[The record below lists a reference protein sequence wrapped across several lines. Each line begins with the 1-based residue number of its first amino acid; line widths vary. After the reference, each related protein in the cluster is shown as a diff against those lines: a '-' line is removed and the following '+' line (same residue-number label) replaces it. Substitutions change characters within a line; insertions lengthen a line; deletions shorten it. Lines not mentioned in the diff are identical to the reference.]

1 MKLSSLAIITSLLA
15 TANAKEKVSLQWA
28 ICNPNPQDVLPK
40 LGFAWDTPPYKENP
54 IAYYDAQPPRHIAHG
69 LMFRTKTNKG
79 VPLST
84 VKAPLPEGVEAP
96 DFVECTWA
104 SYGENPAT
112 YTCEKRCP
120 RVEDGDIDGD
130 GDGEDD
136 EDDEDD
142 GYDRDDEGVTS
153 LWCPEQVEF
162 VESVAPTPVE
172 WSTLVPYGPFANGKW
187 KVKVDGVKA
196 KFDDVVVPE
205 HGLHLMEIEAKVKA
219 SKADKARV
227 AITEYLVER
236 GVVLCEL
243 QEGKTKRLFR
253 AMGYTDTEE
262 EDKIEL

>member
-1 MKLSSLAIITSLLA
+1 MKLSSLATITTLLA
-15 TANAKEKVSLQWA
+15 TTANGEEKISLQWA
-28 ICNPNPQDVLPK
+28 ICDPSPQDVLPK
-40 LGFAWDTPPYKENP
+40 LGFPENTPPYKENP
-54 IAYYDAQPPRHIAHG
+54 ITYYDAQPPRHIAHG

-84 VKAPLPEGVEAP
+84 VKAPLPGGVEAP
-96 DFVECTWA
+96 DFVECAWA
-104 SYGENPAT
+104 SYGENPVI

-120 RVEDGDIDGD
+120 RGGDGD
-130 GDGEDD
+130 GDEDGEDEENYED
-136 EDDEDD
+136 EASED
-142 GYDRDDEGVTS
+142 G

-162 VESVAPTPVE
+162 VKSVAAAPVE
-172 WSTLVPYGPFANGKW
+172 WSALVPYGPFANGKW

-219 SKADKARV
+219 SKAEKARV

-236 GVVLCEL
+236 AVELCEL

-253 AMGYTDTEE
+253 AMGYIDTEE
-262 EDKIEL
+262 DKVEL